1 MISVKKA
8 LVHSI
13 LGGYVT
19 AVLSLAIVIATARL
33 LSPEEVGVFAIA
45 GSLMIVAE
53 NLKNFGV
60 GPFVI
65 RKKQL
70 SPEDIRSA
78 LGISIIISWGLG
90 FLMCLLSEPASA
102 WYENADLRRL
112 VLLLSLGFFFSPY
125 ISVSSAFLQRNLRYK
140 TIAIIEFVAGLSQ
153 ILSLLIFI
161 KFGFS
166 YFAIA
171 LAMITNSLM
180 QFAGHLLVNYK
191 NVSLIPKFSNM
202 RMMGRFGFYITF
214 INLFTRLNLIVP
226 DLLIGKLGTPT
237 MVALFSRAIGILDF
251 AQVTLVKGI
260 AGLSLPYL
268 SKVNRE
274 NGDIVSAYTKACE
287 LTSSILLPF
296 MALVFVLS
304 DEVILFFFGIQWV
317 QSAPIIEVLAVW
329 ATVKSFHSL
338 SNSIFISKGKETIA
352 FYIAMVVTIVLSLGV
367 FFLFK
372 YGLEAIALAFV
383 LANIL
388 RIILVSYYAKKLF
401 GIIPLQF
408 ARCHIKCVS
417 CAGICMLSALL
428 VKESVYMLT
437 SNNFIILTSTS
448 AIGLTAWLI
457 AAYLLNLQLLNEIG
471 VEKIA
476 KRFKNKKTI

>member
-19 AVLSLAIVIATARL
+19 AVLSLVVVIATARL

-45 GSLMIVAE
+45 GSLMIIAE

-60 GPFVI
+60 GPYVI
-65 RKKQL
+65 RKKEL

-102 WYENADLRRL
+102 WFENADLRQL
-112 VLLLSLGFFFSPY
+112 VLLLSIGFFFSPY
-125 ISVSSAFLQRNLRYK
+125 ISVSSAFLQRNLGYK

-153 ILSLLIFI
+153 ILSLFIFI
-161 KFGFS
+161 QFDFS

-171 LAMITNSLM
+171 LAMITNSLT

-191 NVSLIPKFSNM
+191 NVSLIPRFSNL
-202 RMMGRFGFYITF
+202 RLMGRFGFFITF

-226 DLLIGKLGTPT
+226 DLIIGKLGTPT

-268 SKVNRE
+268 SRVNRE
-274 NGDIVSAYTKACE
+274 NGDIVGAYTKASE

-304 DEVILFFFGIQWV
+304 DEVILFFFGNQWV
-317 QSAPIIEVLAVW
+317 ESAPIIEVLAVW

-352 FYIAMVVTIVLSLGV
+352 FYIAMGVTVVLSLLV
-367 FFLFK
+367 FFLFEH
-372 YGLEAIALAFV
+372 GLEAIALAFV
-383 LANIL
+383 FANIL

-408 ARCHIKCVS
+408 AKYHAKCVS
-417 CAGICMLSALL
+417 CGAICMLSALFA
-428 VKESVYMLT
+428 KEGVYMLT
-437 SNNFIILTSTS
+437 NNNFIILIFTS
-448 AIGLTAWLI
+448 AVSLAAWLI
-457 AAYLLNLQLLNEIG
+457 AAYLLKLQLLKEIG

-476 KRFKNKKTI
+476 ERFKKKKIV